1 MKRIIDGK
9 RYDTE
14 KAEEIAW
21 NGSTEGRSDFRY
33 FSEYLYRTA
42 RGRWFLA
49 GSGGPM
55 TKYAETIGNGRT
67 GGDGIIPLSED
78 EAREW
83 LEHCDSSSAT
93 EALEK
98 YFTLEDA

>member
-1 MKRIIDGK
+1 MKKIIDGK

-21 NGSTEGRSDFRY
+21 NGSIEGRRDFNWY
-33 FSEYLYRTA
+33 SEYLYRTA

-49 GSGGPM
+49 GEGGARSR
-55 TKYAETIGNGRT
+55 YATPIGNNGS
-67 GGDGIIPLSED
+67 GPGDGIIPLSEG

-83 LEHCDSSSAT
+83 LEHCESTSAN

-98 YFTLEDA
+98 YFAL